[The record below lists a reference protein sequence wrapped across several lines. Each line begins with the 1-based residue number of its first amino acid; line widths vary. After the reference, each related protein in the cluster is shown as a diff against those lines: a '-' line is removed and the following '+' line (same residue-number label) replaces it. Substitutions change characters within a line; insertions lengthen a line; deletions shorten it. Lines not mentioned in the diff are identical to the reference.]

1 MAKLNVSPT
10 KMELN
15 NLKAR
20 LETASNGYKLLKDK
34 QDELMRQ
41 FIVLI
46 RENNEIREK
55 VEAGIASAMQSYSV
69 ASALLHDNFLEEVL
83 ITPSQLISVNIDEEQ
98 VMNIRLPLMHFNY
111 EDTADDMSDIYYGYL
126 NSNSE
131 LDVAI
136 EKLLEI
142 MPKMLALAE
151 TEKRAQ
157 LMADEIEKTRRRV
170 NALEYLTIPQLKETI
185 YYIEMKLEENERARI
200 SRLLKIKDMGD

>member
-10 KMELN
+10 KMKLN

-111 EDTADDMSDIYYGYL
+111 EDTPDDMSDIYYGYL

-170 NALEYLTIPQLKETI
+170 NALEYLTIPQLEETI